1 MLPNTA
7 INQCIREWC
16 PCLAP
21 KQQLICSSCC
31 KEGWVIMEA
40 NISISAGDSCRLSAP
55 SSHSLKS
62 HTGSGSSFLT
72 PLALWYRKYMWL
84 IQLLWVALRAP
95 PPEATG
101 CLCSRYV
108 FIICHAC
115 KTEVSTP
122 ILAPFSEPSSGSPSP
137 SYPMEYASYYFNAC
151 NWVCKPH
158 SQLQSY

>member
-1 MLPNTA
+1 
-7 INQCIREWC
+7 
-16 PCLAP
+16 
-21 KQQLICSSCC
+21 
-31 KEGWVIMEA
+31 MEA

-158 SQLQSY
+158 SQLQSYQEQPACLAAFCWFFGIWSINDNKAFSKTSSIA